1 MSCFV
6 APLRVT
12 CGFRLDDGLG
22 RDRKS
27 RANRRAAVFGELASH
42 RVTPGGREDLLD
54 GPTLRLGQ
62 RRGDGLTSPSH
73 ALSGRDPST
82 RSGSLRDAKPTT
94 LGLFDELGQHKARRL
109 PGRLGPGC
117 DKSAT
122 HSQNSLANNVV
133 EKPDELFLEQANAGA
148 RKWSRFAATEFDV
161 FESPRTRARPGD
173 SVDTPFG
180 NEKEKDTSTSTRRGK
195 HQRVVL
201 GILTAPSSRLGRKA
215 RKQTMMGSTPA
226 VIGESESVSR
236 KMYSAGRTASPL
248 LGILS
253 GPNKR
258 LGRGS
263 NRG

>member
-6 APLRVT
+6 APLRVK

-73 ALSGRDPST
+73 ELSGRDPST

-109 PGRLGPGC
+109 PGRVG
-117 DKSAT
+117 
-122 HSQNSLANNVV
+122 
-133 EKPDELFLEQANAGA
+133 PDELFLEQANAAA